1 MRMKRRKRLPKGSL
15 LAALDVGSSKIACFI
30 GRVVD
35 DEGGLEVVGVGHQSS
50 SGIKAGTIVDMDVV
64 ESDIRKTV
72 HAAENMAASEM
83 KGYPLRD
90 IIINIPSIHC
100 QTKFESIDVHVSGQ
114 EVTQNDIRRAVVMAQ
129 DLNNDEEAELVH
141 TIPVGYTL
149 DGKVGI
155 SDPNGLYGK
164 QLGVDVTTVAV
175 KSMPLR
181 NMITAVERSH
191 LEIAAACAGSYA
203 SGLACLVEDE
213 MTLGSTVI
221 DIGGGTTSIA
231 VFHGGNLIY
240 SGAIPVGGAHITN
253 DVARGL
259 NTPLIDAERIKTL
272 HGSAMVSSMDDSEVI
287 EVPVLGEAP
296 GTTNQ
301 IPRSM
306 LIGII
311 QPRLEEIFEMVRA
324 KLDES
329 KLLNYLGRNIVLTG
343 GTSELPGIREL
354 AQRYLDK
361 QARLGRPHALK
372 GVPDMTRGPG
382 FSTVSGL
389 LFYIRDRYDEQPHQV
404 LAQTEATNLYE
415 RIKLWFKENW

>member
-1 MRMKRRKRLPKGSL
+1 
-15 LAALDVGSSKIACFI
+15 
-30 GRVVD
+30 
-35 DEGGLEVVGVGHQSS
+35 
-50 SGIKAGTIVDMDVV
+50 
-64 ESDIRKTV
+64 
-72 HAAENMAASEM
+72 
-83 KGYPLRD
+83 
-90 IIINIPSIHC
+90 
-100 QTKFESIDVHVSGQ
+100 
-114 EVTQNDIRRAVVMAQ
+114 
-129 DLNNDEEAELVH
+129 
-141 TIPVGYTL
+141 
-149 DGKVGI
+149 
-155 SDPNGLYGK
+155 
-164 QLGVDVTTVAV
+164 
-175 KSMPLR
+175 
-181 NMITAVERSH
+181 
-191 LEIAAACAGSYA
+191 
-203 SGLACLVEDE
+203 

-221 DIGGGTTSIA
+221 DICGGTTSIA